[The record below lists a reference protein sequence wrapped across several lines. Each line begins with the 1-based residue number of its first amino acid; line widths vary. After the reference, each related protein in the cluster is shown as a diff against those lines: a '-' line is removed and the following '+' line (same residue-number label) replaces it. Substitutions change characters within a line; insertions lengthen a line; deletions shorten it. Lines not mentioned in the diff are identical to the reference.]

1 MKGQT
6 KRLKEKSKTSSEK
19 YLKNEIMTGKIPL
32 TFFIFCILLFTG
44 IKSAYP
50 QDKNWTHFRGSNLNG
65 IAVTA
70 DVPLLWDASCTKWK
84 TEIHGKG
91 HSSPVVYDNQIWVTT
106 ATIDG
111 KELYAVCIDFQ
122 TGEIIFDITVFVSD
136 DVISKHN
143 INTYASPTPCIEKG
157 FVYVHY
163 GSLGTACLR
172 TSDGSIVWKR
182 TDLKCN
188 HVQGPGASP
197 VLYKNLLI
205 LHYEGTDVRYI
216 VALDKSSGKQ
226 VWRTDRPAE
235 PYKPL
240 AQIGKKAYV
249 TPLILNVKGRDL
261 LISNGSAVCCA
272 YDPLTGKEVWRVIG
286 GAESTVPMPFAENG
300 IVYFYTG
307 SVDGP
312 GGSTYTDML
321 AVNPDGNGD
330 ITSTN
335 ILWKKRDDQSHTQIL
350 TPVIKDGLI
359 YTINSRNILMC
370 IDAAKGKEIW
380 SDRLRADH
388 NASPVFVNGNVWFF
402 SIKGEVLAIKAGRK
416 YEIIARNQMDSGI
429 WATPAFLRNS
439 VILRTEKYLCRI
451 SK

>member
-1 MKGQT
+1 MS
-6 KRLKEKSKTSSEK
+6 LEK
-19 YLKNEIMTGKIPL
+19 YLKNNQMTGKTILKLILLCIIL
-32 TFFIFCILLFTG
+32 TFRSEYVRT
-44 IKSAYP
+44 
-50 QDKNWTHFRGSNLNG
+50 QDRNWTHFRGSNLNG
-65 IAVTA
+65 ISVT
-70 DVPLLWDASCTKWK
+70 DGIPLVWDESNTKWK

-91 HSSPVVYDNQIWVTT
+91 HSSPVVFENQIWITT

-111 KELYAVCIDFQ
+111 KELYAVCVDFS
-122 TGEIIFDITVFVSD
+122 TGKIIFDIKVFASD
-136 DVISKHN
+136 DVISKHG

-172 TSDGSIVWKR
+172 TSDGSVVWKR

-188 HVQGPGASP
+188 HVQGPGSSP

-205 LHYEGTDVRYI
+205 LHYEGTDVRFI
-216 VALDKSSGKQ
+216 IALDKSNGKQ

-240 AQIGKKAYV
+240 PQIGKKAYV

-261 LISNGSAVCCA
+261 LISNGSAVICA
-272 YDPLTGKEVWRVIG
+272 YDPLTGKEVWRVVR
-286 GAESTVPMPFAENG
+286 GAESTVPMPFAEKG

-307 SVDGP
+307 SMEDP
-312 GGSTYTDML
+312 APTYSEML
-321 AVNPDGNGD
+321 AVNPDGSGD
-330 ITSTN
+330 ITATN
-335 ILWKKRDDQSHTQIL
+335 ILWKKRDNIAHTQIL

-359 YTINSRNILMC
+359 YTVSSRNILMC
-370 IDAAKGKEIW
+370 IDAATGREIW
-380 SDRLRADH
+380 SERQRSDH
-388 NASPVFVNGNVWFF
+388 NASPVYADGNVWFF
-402 SIKGEVLAIKAGRK
+402 SIKGEVLALKAGRK
-416 YEIIARNQMDSGI
+416 YQVVSRNQMDSGI

-451 SK
+451 GK